1 MEFYLSAS
9 QSNCIQRRSELC
21 DWGCNPRGGIPRR
34 SAVPLS
40 GCTCVLL
47 SSALAQQLE
56 LLNFFKFKDWE
67 FSPKEVRVM
76 KFLAV
81 FRREQLL

>member
-1 MEFYLSAS
+1 M
-9 QSNCIQRRSELC
+9 
-21 DWGCNPRGGIPRR
+21 
-34 SAVPLS
+34 PLS